1 MTASQPRFAQ
11 PRLLAALLIGW
22 SLELPLRSAHGQT
35 VQTPSAAAGAESLL
49 REVTVTGEAVSA
61 DEERQESATTKIIFE
76 RNAIEKIDA
85 VTVSDLLRAL
95 PGVNLSLPPTDA
107 RRGRSGPSDRLM
119 PRIVVDGEP
128 LGGPGGASAT
138 LRLPTEL
145 IERIEIIRNS
155 TAEFPAGPG
164 GTVNLILR
172 EVPPEK
178 TTTTKL
184 SASSDGQGLGGR
196 ANAVYGNREG
206 VAGTILTLSVDRS
219 PQTRKRRSLEQQFS
233 RTPVD
238 AVAVEEQTGSSL
250 GLYFISRFTRDL
262 GAGERLIISPMFY
275 GSEREQETST
285 TLTGATTGR
294 ESDRDDVTRAGV
306 RLSGEWKKRYA
317 GAGEGSLRATL
328 HAHESRASG
337 QFMRF
342 DANGVKTVD
351 STTRA
356 EIQSKGLGL
365 AAKRSLPLG
374 ADHLGTFGL
383 NVRHRSQDEQRNTAL
398 KDESSE
404 RNVAIWGQDEW
415 QLSKAHTLT
424 PGLRIESIDNR
435 TLTTLGQTNSIS
447 ATNLLPSLHWVWR
460 VDGTMNLRASVAQ
473 TQSQPG
479 VSQITSVITEST
491 GTNSLVNP
499 DRAGNPSLRPERTT
513 TLQLGLERFLKDKRG
528 SGGLNLFVRDTRDK
542 ILNQTLEETVLGATR
557 FVVRPVNAASARDI
571 SLVLDFKLKPKAI
584 QRLDLQG
591 NVSANQLEVQ
601 DLSGGSVRRETPRK
615 AASLRA
621 DYKLAQQKTSLG
633 GSLSWNSSFDRE
645 SFGNTLVTV
654 ASTHQI
660 DVYAVYRLNPS
671 SNIRLSLSNLTA
683 PDTKTTSQ
691 RSTAGVVQSR
701 VTSSSEGVRMVM
713 LTLER
718 KW

>member
-1 MTASQPRFAQ
+1 MTASQPCFAQ
-11 PRLLAALLIGW
+11 PRLLAVLLIGW
-22 SLELPLRSAHGQT
+22 GLGLPLRSAHGQT

-76 RNAIEKIDA
+76 RKDIEKIDA

-107 RRGRSGPSDRLM
+107 RRGRGQSGPSDRLM

-128 LGGPGGASAT
+128 LGGPGGTSAT

-184 SASSDGQGLGGR
+184 SASSDGHGLGGR

-219 PQTRKRRSLEQQFS
+219 PQTLTRRNLEQQFS

-238 AVAVEEQTGSSL
+238 AVAVDEQTGSSL
-250 GLYFISRFTRDL
+250 GLHFISRFTRDL
-262 GAGERLIISPMFY
+262 GAGERLIISPMFF
-275 GSEREQETST
+275 GSDREQKTST
-285 TLTGATTGR
+285 TLTGATTGQ
-294 ESDRDDVTRAGV
+294 ESDRDAVRRAGV

-328 HAHESRASG
+328 HADESQATG
-337 QFMRF
+337 HFMRF
-342 DANGVKTVD
+342 DTSGVKTTD
-351 STTRA
+351 TTTRA
-356 EIQSKGLGL
+356 DTQGASLGL

-383 NVRHRSQDEQRNTAL
+383 DVRYRSQDEQRNTAL
-398 KDESSE
+398 NDESSE

-415 QLSKAHTLT
+415 QLSKVHTLT
-424 PGLRIESIDNR
+424 PGLRVESTDNR
-435 TLTTLGQTNSIS
+435 ARNSLGQSSAIS

-460 VDGTMNLRASVAQ
+460 IDGTTNLRASVAQ

-491 GTNSLVNP
+491 GTNSLANP

-542 ILNQTLEETVLGATR
+542 ILNQTALESNNR

-591 NVSANQLEVQ
+591 NVSANQLTVE
-601 DLSGGSVRRETPRK
+601 DSSDGFSRRETPRK

-645 SFGNTLVTV
+645 SFENTMVTV
-654 ASTHQI
+654 SSAHQI
-660 DVYAVYRLNPS
+660 DVYAVYQLNSS
-671 SNIRLSLSNLTA
+671 SNLRLSLSNLTA

-691 RSTAGVVQSR
+691 RSTAGVVQSLE
-701 VTSSSEGVRMVM
+701 TSTSEGVRMVM

>member
-1 MTASQPRFAQ
+1 M
-11 PRLLAALLIGW
+11 
-22 SLELPLRSAHGQT
+22 PLRPAHGQT
-35 VQTPSAAAGAESLL
+35 VQPPSAAAGAESLL
-49 REVTVTGEAVSA
+49 LEVTVTGEAVSA

-76 RNAIEKIDA
+76 RNDIEKIDA

-95 PGVNLSLPPTDA
+95 PGVNLSLPPTDG

-184 SASSDGQGLGGR
+184 SASSDGQGHGGR

>member
-95 PGVNLSLPPTDA
+95 PGVNLSLPPTDG

-233 RTPVD
+233 ATPGET
-238 AVAVEEQTGSSL
+238 VAVEEQTGSGL

-262 GAGERLIISPMFY
+262 GAGEQLIISPMFY

-285 TLTGATTGR
+285 ILTGTTQGR

-398 KDESSE
+398 KDE
-404 RNVAIWGQDEW
+404 
-415 QLSKAHTLT
+415 
-424 PGLRIESIDNR
+424 
-435 TLTTLGQTNSIS
+435 
-447 ATNLLPSLHWVWR
+447 
-460 VDGTMNLRASVAQ
+460 
-473 TQSQPG
+473 
-479 VSQITSVITEST
+479 
-491 GTNSLVNP
+491 
-499 DRAGNPSLRPERTT
+499 
-513 TLQLGLERFLKDKRG
+513 
-528 SGGLNLFVRDTRDK
+528 
-542 ILNQTLEETVLGATR
+542 
-557 FVVRPVNAASARDI
+557 
-571 SLVLDFKLKPKAI
+571 
-584 QRLDLQG
+584 
-591 NVSANQLEVQ
+591 
-601 DLSGGSVRRETPRK
+601 
-615 AASLRA
+615 
-621 DYKLAQQKTSLG
+621 
-633 GSLSWNSSFDRE
+633 
-645 SFGNTLVTV
+645 
-654 ASTHQI
+654 
-660 DVYAVYRLNPS
+660 
-671 SNIRLSLSNLTA
+671 
-683 PDTKTTSQ
+683 
-691 RSTAGVVQSR
+691 
-701 VTSSSEGVRMVM
+701 
-713 LTLER
+713 
-718 KW
+718 

>member
-1 MTASQPRFAQ
+1 M
-11 PRLLAALLIGW
+11 
-22 SLELPLRSAHGQT
+22 PLRPAHGQT

-76 RNAIEKIDA
+76 RNDIEKIEA

-95 PGVNLSLPPTDA
+95 PGVNLSLPPTDG

-128 LGGPGGASAT
+128 LGGPGGTSAT

-219 PQTRKRRSLEQQFS
+219 PQTLKRRSLEQQFS

-238 AVAVEEQTGSSL
+238 AVAVDEQTGSSL
-250 GLYFISRFTRDL
+250 GLHFISRFTRDL

-275 GSEREQETST
+275 GSEREQKTST

-294 ESDRDDVTRAGV
+294 ESDQDAVTRAGV
-306 RLSGEWKKRYA
+306 RLSGEWKKRYV

-328 HAHESRASG
+328 HADESRASG

-351 STTRA
+351 LTTRA
-356 EIQSKGLGL
+356 EIQGAGLGL

-424 PGLRIESIDNR
+424 PGLRVESTDNR
-435 TLTTLGQTNSIS
+435 TRTTLGQTTSIS
-447 ATNLLPSLHWVWR
+447 ATKLLPSLHWVWR

-473 TQSQPG
+473 TQGQPG

-491 GTNSLVNP
+491 GTNSLANP

-513 TLQLGLERFLKDKRG
+513 TLQLGVERFLKDKRG

-542 ILNQTLEETVLGATR
+542 ILNQTLEETVLGAAR

-601 DLSGGSVRRETPRK
+601 DLSGGSARRETPRK

-671 SNIRLSLSNLTA
+671 SNLRLSLSNLTA
-683 PDTKTTSQ
+683 PDTETTSQ

-701 VTSSSEGVRMVM
+701 ETSTSEGVRMVM

>member
-76 RNAIEKIDA
+76 RNDIEKIDA

-95 PGVNLSLPPTDA
+95 PGVNLSLPPTDG

-645 SFGNTLVTV
+645 SFGDTLVTV

-701 VTSSSEGVRMVM
+701 VTSTSEGVRMVM

>member
-1 MTASQPRFAQ
+1 MQLQP
-11 PRLLAALLIGW
+11 
-22 SLELPLRSAHGQT
+22 AHGQAT
-35 VQTPSAAAGAESLL
+35 QTPAAAAGAESLL

-61 DEERQESATTKIIFE
+61 DEERQESATTKIIFD
-76 RNAIEKIDA
+76 RNEIEKIDA

-95 PGVNLSLPPTDA
+95 PGVNLSLPPTDG

-128 LGGPGGASAT
+128 LGGPGGTSAT

-219 PQTRKRRSLEQQFS
+219 PQGLKRRSLEQQFS
-233 RTPVD
+233 PTLGETL
-238 AVAVEEQTGSSL
+238 AVEEQTGSSL
-250 GLYFISRFTRDL
+250 WLHFISRFTRDL

-275 GSEREQETST
+275 GSEREQEST
-285 TLTGATTGR
+285 AIFTGTTPGR

-328 HAHESRASG
+328 YAQESQATG
-337 QFMRF
+337 QFTRD
-342 DANGVKTVD
+342 DAIGVNTIH
-351 STTRA
+351 TRA

-404 RNVAIWGQDEW
+404 RSVAIWGQDEW

-424 PGLRIESIDNR
+424 PGLRVESTDNR
-435 TLTTLGQTNSIS
+435 TRTTLGQTNSIS
-447 ATNLLPSLHWVWR
+447 ATELLPSLHWVWR
-460 VDGTMNLRASVAQ
+460 IDGTMNLRSSVAQ
-473 TQSQPG
+473 TQGQPS

-513 TLQLGLERFLKDKRG
+513 TVQLGLERFLADKRG

-571 SLVLDFKLKPKAI
+571 SLILDFKLKPKAI

-615 AASLRA
+615 AASLRV
-621 DYKLAQQKTSLG
+621 DYKLAQQKSSLG
-633 GSLSWNSSFDRE
+633 GSLNWNSSFDRE

-654 ASTHQI
+654 ANTHQI
-660 DVYAVYRLNPS
+660 DLYAVHRLNSS
-671 SNIRLSLSNLTA
+671 SNLRLSLSNLTA

-691 RSTAGVVQSR
+691 RSTAGVAQSR
-701 VTSSSEGVRMVM
+701 VTTTSEGVRMVT
-713 LTLER
+713 LTLEQ